1 MNMEMV
7 VVLVVCG
14 FLCCVVRRV
23 WFGSLHFY
31 SDAVLHVD
39 VCSVC
44 CYAKCSEAAYHF
56 DARFVLIACRT
67 GCLSSVSH
75 VASVL
80 YVRYFGMSVVLY
92 GVDFVSVKFA
102 SADIMKMS
110 ADNIVSRSVM

>member
-1 MNMEMV
+1 M
-7 VVLVVCG
+7 
-14 FLCCVVRRV
+14 
-23 WFGSLHFY
+23 
-31 SDAVLHVD
+31 
-39 VCSVC
+39 
-44 CYAKCSEAAYHF
+44 
-56 DARFVLIACRT
+56 
-67 GCLSSVSH
+67 SH